1 MAAPDLLLPHHH
13 LTENCREMSSETDC
27 GSFKKEKKRGSG
39 LTFSAPEEEEEEV
52 ADINYSLLS
61 NSI

>member
-1 MAAPDLLLPHHH
+1 MAAPDLLPPHHH

-27 GSFKKEKKRGSG
+27 GSFKKEKKRGSD
-39 LTFSAPEEEEEEV
+39 LTFSAPEEEV